1 VRGRH
6 DPVEPLTVPLPKR
19 SAEELAKE
27 PVVVLRVP
35 EQGGVAP
42 PDVRLPRGLLLL
54 RITAGSK
61 TDEGVERVSIAE
73 GRLSL
78 PPRPAKPR
86 KSEPAEPL
94 AEASLEE
101 STQRIP
107 QKALW
112 VLVAA
117 GWVALVL
124 YFAAHLP
131 H

>member
-1 VRGRH
+1 MRGRR

-35 EQGGVAP
+35 EQGGLP
-42 PDVRLPRGLLLL
+42 PPELDLPRGLLLL

-61 TDEGVERVSIAE
+61 TDAGIKRVRIAE

-78 PPRPAKPR
+78 PPRPARSRAP
-86 KSEPAEPL
+86 EPAEAPSD
-94 AEASLEE
+94 SLPDE
-101 STQRIP
+101 SSQKIP

-112 VLVAA
+112 VLVAV
-117 GWVALVL
+117 GWVALVV

-131 H
+131 R